1 MRFDLRFA
9 LRMIAAHRWFSAAII
24 ATLAFGIG
32 LNTMVFTLID
42 AAEFKPVPVPN
53 GERLIAIV
61 TRDVKTSRRDRQH
74 MPVSWPDFVYYRSH
88 TRSLEALEGGTGDSA
103 IFSEKDIAP
112 QHYRSYRIS
121 PGLFGMLGAR
131 PERGRDLVAA
141 DAASDAA
148 PVVLIGYSIW
158 KERYGG
164 RDVLGRIIRVNG
176 KPAMIVGIMPKDF
189 RFPSEEDA
197 WMPLAASAEREDR
210 GRRQLQLFGLLKHG
224 ATLAQAA
231 AEFDVLSQHLARE
244 YPKEDKDTAALVQTF
259 HQRYNG
265 DQIALVFWLLMG
277 AVALVLLIACANVA
291 NMLLGRALAR
301 SREISIRVSLGA
313 SRWQI
318 VRQLLIES
326 LLLSLFGGIAGLAL
340 SAFGVHAF
348 DLASQDVG
356 KPYWVVFAM
365 DYRVFFYF
373 AIICVVCALLFGLV
387 PALRTS
393 RVDVNSAL
401 KEGVRSMGTRH
412 GSRLSGLLIVFQFGL
427 TLVLLLGAGAFMRS
441 FVEKQKINPW
451 VHGEQL
457 ITGRVS
463 LPEERYKDADSRR
476 IFFDRLIPAVAA
488 IPGVRGVAITSDLP
502 GTGSGRR
509 RIEIEGAP
517 LVDAEHRPNAAVITQ
532 FPGYF
537 RVVNLPLLRG
547 RDFNAIDGS
556 AGHLNAIVTQDF
568 ARRNWPN
575 QDPLGRRFRFHDNS
589 KPGEW
594 ISVIGVSADIVQ
606 SLDTLPDPV
615 LFLPWR
621 QDSYSS
627 MAIAARA
634 NSPLAAAAAIRSAVQ
649 KLDLDLPVFELRTMA
664 EVADRQIWFL
674 RVFGSIF
681 LVFATVALVIAS
693 VGIYAVMA
701 QATGSR
707 TQEIG
712 VRMALG
718 ATPEKIAVLI
728 LRRGVAQL
736 LAGLSLGAVVALP
749 VARTLGKLPFLQAPS
764 DPAMMGSVV
773 AALWVVGLFACWLP
787 ARRAAALNPV
797 SAMRND

>member
-1 MRFDLRFA
+1 
-9 LRMIAAHRWFSAAII
+9 
-24 ATLAFGIG
+24 
-32 LNTMVFTLID
+32 
-42 AAEFKPVPVPN
+42 
-53 GERLIAIV
+53 
-61 TRDVKTSRRDRQH
+61 
-74 MPVSWPDFVYYRSH
+74 
-88 TRSLEALEGGTGDSA
+88 
-103 IFSEKDIAP
+103 
-112 QHYRSYRIS
+112 
-121 PGLFGMLGAR
+121 MLGVR

-141 DAASDAA
+141 DAASGAA

-164 RDVLGRIIRVNG
+164 RDILGRIIRVNG
-176 KPAMIVGIMPKDF
+176 KPAMIVGIMPKGF

-197 WMPLAASAEREDR
+197 WMPLATTAEREDR
-210 GRRQLQLFGLLKHG
+210 SHRQLQLFGVLKHG
-224 ATLAQAA
+224 VTIEQAA

-244 YPKEDKDTAALVQTF
+244 YPKADKNIAALVQTF

-265 DQIALVFWLLMG
+265 DQIALVFFLLMA
-277 AVALVLLIACANVA
+277 AVGLVLLIACANVA
-291 NMLLGRALAR
+291 NMLLGRAVAR
-301 SREISIRVSLGA
+301 SREISIRVSMGA

-318 VRQLLIES
+318 MRQLLIEC
-326 LLLSLFGGIAGLAL
+326 LLLSFIGGVAGLAL

-356 KPYWVVFAM
+356 KPYWVLFAM
-365 DYRVFFYF
+365 DYRVFCYF
-373 AIICVVCALLFGLV
+373 AMICIVCALLFGIV

-393 RVDVNSAL
+393 RVDVNSSL
-401 KEGVRSMGTRH
+401 KEGARSMGTRH
-412 GSRLSGLLIVFQFGL
+412 GGSLSSLLIVFQFGL

-451 VHGEQL
+451 VRGEQL

-463 LPEERYKDADSRR
+463 LRDERYKSPDNRR
-476 IFFDRLIPAVAA
+476 IFFDRLIPALAA
-488 IPGVRGVAITSDLP
+488 IPGVRAAAITSDLP
-502 GTGSGRR
+502 GAGSGRR

-517 LVDAEHRPNAAVITQ
+517 LVDAEHRPNAAVITKS
-532 FPGYF
+532 PGYF
-537 RVVNLPLLRG
+537 AAINLPLLRG
-547 RDFNAIDGS
+547 RDFDTLDGS
-556 AGHLNAIVTQDF
+556 PGHLNAVVTQDF
-568 ARRNWPN
+568 GRRQWPN
-575 QDPLGRRFRFHDNS
+575 QDPLGRRFRFYEND

-594 ISVIGVSADIVQ
+594 ISVIGVSANIVQ
-606 SLDTLPDPV
+606 SLDTVPDPV

-621 QDSYSS
+621 QDSYGS
-627 MAIAARA
+627 MAIVARA
-634 NSPLAAAAAIRSAVQ
+634 DAPLAIAPAIRAAVQ
-649 KLDLDLPVFELRTMA
+649 KLDQDLPVFELQTMS

-681 LVFATVALVIAS
+681 LVFATVAMVIAS

-718 ATPEKIAVLI
+718 ATPEKITVLV
-728 LRRGVAQL
+728 LRRGFAQL
-736 LAGLSLGAVVALP
+736 VGGISLGAAVGIPA
-749 VARTLGKLPFLQAPS
+749 ARTLGKLPFLAAPS
-764 DPAMMGSVV
+764 DPAMMCSV
-773 AALWVVGLFACWLP
+773 AAVLWIVGLFACWLP

>member
-1 MRFDLRFA
+1 
-9 LRMIAAHRWFSAAII
+9 MIVAHRWFSAAVI

-42 AAEFKPVPVPN
+42 AAEFKPVPVPS
-53 GERLIAIV
+53 GARLIAIV
-61 TRDVKTSRRDRQH
+61 TRDLKNNRRDRQR
-74 MPVSWPDFVYYRSH
+74 MPVSWPDFVYYRAH
-88 TRSLEALEGGTGDSA
+88 TNSLEALEGGTGESVV
-103 IFSEKDIAP
+103 FSEKDVAP
-112 QHYRSYRIS
+112 QHYNSFRIS
-121 PGLFGMLGAR
+121 PGLFGMLGVR

-141 DAASDAA
+141 DAAPGAA
-148 PVVLIGYSIW
+148 PVVLIGHSVW

-164 RDVLGRIIRVNG
+164 RDVLGRIVRVNG
-176 KPAMIVGIMPKDF
+176 NPAMIVGIMPKLF
-189 RFPSEEDA
+189 RFPSQEDA
-197 WMPLAASAEREDR
+197 WMPFVAGAEREDR
-210 GRRQLQLFGLLKHG
+210 SRRQLQLFGLLKHG
-224 ATLAQAA
+224 VTVAQAA

-244 YPKEDKDTAALVQTF
+244 YPKQDKDIGALVQTF

-265 DQIALVFWLLMG
+265 DQIAFAFWLLMG
-277 AVALVLLIACANVA
+277 AVGLVLLIACANVA

-301 SREISIRVSLGA
+301 SREISIRVSMGA

-326 LLLSLFGGIAGLAL
+326 LLLSFVGGVAGLAL

-356 KPYWVVFAM
+356 KPYWVQFTM

-373 AIICVVCALLFGLV
+373 AVVCIVCALLFGIV

-393 RVDVNSAL
+393 RVDINSAF
-401 KEGVRSMGTRH
+401 KNGARSMGTRH
-412 GSRLSGLLIVFQFGL
+412 GGSLSGLLIVFQFGL

-451 VHGEQL
+451 IHGDEMM
-457 ITGRVS
+457 TGRIS
-463 LPEERYKDADSRR
+463 LPDERYQSPESRR
-476 IFFDRLIPAVAA
+476 IFFDRLLPALAA
-488 IPGVRGVAITSDLP
+488 IPGVHGVAITSDLP

-509 RIEIEGAP
+509 RLEIEGAP
-517 LVDAEHRPNAAVITQ
+517 LADAEHRPNAAVITQ
-532 FPGYF
+532 YPGYF
-537 RVVNLPLLRG
+537 AVIHLPILRG
-547 RDFNAIDGS
+547 RDFNALDGS
-556 AGHLNAIVTQDF
+556 TGHRNAIVTQDF
-568 ARRNWPN
+568 ARRQWPH
-575 QDPLGRRFRFHDNS
+575 QDPLGRRFRFYNND

-606 SLDTLPDPV
+606 SLDAVPDSV

-621 QDSYSS
+621 QDSYGS
-627 MAIAARA
+627 MALAARA
-634 NSPLAAAAAIRSAVQ
+634 NAPLAIVPAIRAAVQ
-649 KLDLDLPVFELRTMA
+649 KLDQDLPVFELRTMA
-664 EVADRQIWFL
+664 EVSDHQIWFL
-674 RVFGSIF
+674 RVFGTVF
-681 LVFATVALVIAS
+681 LVFATVALVIAA

-728 LRRGVAQL
+728 LRRGAAQL
-736 LAGLSLGAVVALP
+736 IAGLSLGALVGLP
-749 VARTLGKLPFLQAPS
+749 AARTIGKLPFLATPS
-764 DPAMMGSVV
+764 DPAMMCSV
-773 AALWVVGLFACWLP
+773 AAVLSIVGLFACWLP

-797 SAMRND
+797 TAMRND

>member
-1 MRFDLRFA
+1 
-9 LRMIAAHRWFSAAII
+9 MIAAHRWFSAAVI

-32 LNTMVFTLID
+32 LNTMVFTLVD

-53 GERLIAIV
+53 GERLIAIIN
-61 TRDVKTSRRDRQH
+61 RDLKDNRQERQR

-88 TRSLEALEGGTGDSA
+88 TRSLEALEAGTGDGV
-103 IFSEKDIAP
+103 IFSEKDVAP
-112 QHYRSYRIS
+112 QRYNIYRIS
-121 PGLFGMLGAR
+121 PGLFGMLGVR
-131 PERGRDLVAA
+131 PELGRDFVAA
-141 DAASDAA
+141 DAASGAA
-148 PVVLIGYSIW
+148 PVVLIAHSVW

-164 RDVLGRIIRVNG
+164 RDVLGRTIRVDGN
-176 KPAMIVGIMPKDF
+176 PALIVGVMPKEF
-189 RFPSEEDA
+189 RFPSEQDA
-197 WMPLAASAEREDR
+197 WMPLTASAERQDR
-210 GRRQLQLFGLLKHG
+210 SRRELQLFGLVKRG
-224 ATLAQAA
+224 VTLAQAN
-231 AEFDVLSQHLARE
+231 AEFDVLSQRLARE
-244 YPKEDKDTAALVQTF
+244 YPKEDKDIAAIVQTF

-265 DQIALVFWLLMG
+265 GQIALAFSLLMA
-277 AVALVLLIACANVA
+277 AVGFVLLIACANVA

-301 SREISIRVSLGA
+301 SREISIRVSMGA

-318 VRQLLIES
+318 VRQLLVES
-326 LLLSLFGGIAGLAL
+326 VLLSFVGGVVGLAF
-340 SAFGVHAF
+340 SALGVHAF
-348 DLASQDVG
+348 NLATQDVG
-356 KPYWVVFAM
+356 KPYWVRFEM

-373 AIICVVCALLFGLV
+373 AIVCIVCALLFGLV

-401 KEGVRSMGTRH
+401 KEGARSMGTRRG
-412 GSRLSGLLIVFQFGL
+412 GSLSGLLIIFQFGL
-427 TLVLLLGAGAFMRS
+427 TLVLLLGAGVFMRT
-441 FVEKQKINPW
+441 FMEKQKMNPW
-451 VHGEQL
+451 IHGEQL

-463 LPEERYKDADSRR
+463 LPGERYKDADSRR
-476 IFFDRLIPAVAA
+476 IFFDRLLPALAA
-488 IPGVRGVAITSDLP
+488 IPGVRAAAITSDLP
-502 GTGSGRR
+502 GTGANRR

-517 LVDAEHRPNAAVITQ
+517 LVDPEHRPNAAAIEQ
-532 FPGYF
+532 SPGYF
-537 RVVNLPLLRG
+537 AVIHLPLLRG
-547 RDFNAIDGS
+547 RDFNALDGS

-568 ARRNWPN
+568 ARRHWPN
-575 QDPLGRRFRFHDNS
+575 QDPLGRRFRFYDKD

-594 ISVIGVSADIVQ
+594 ISVIGVSGDIVQ
-606 SLDTLPDPV
+606 SLDAVPDPV

-621 QDSYSS
+621 QDSYGS
-627 MAIAARA
+627 MAFALRA
-634 NSPLAAAAAIRSAVQ
+634 NLDARSNAPLALAPTIRAAVQ
-649 KLDLDLPVFELRTMA
+649 KLDQDLPVFELRTMA

-718 ATPEKIAVLI
+718 ATPEKIALLI

-736 LAGLSLGAVVALP
+736 LAGLSLGAMVAIP
-749 VARTLGKLPFLQAPS
+749 VARMLGKLSFLEAPS
-764 DPAMMGSVV
+764 DPAMMFLV
-773 AALWVVGLFACWLP
+773 AATLWMIGLFACWLP

-797 SAMRND
+797 TAIRNE

>member
-1 MRFDLRFA
+1 MRNDLRFA
-9 LRMIAAHRWFSAAII
+9 LRMIAAHRWFSVAIV

-42 AAEFKPVPVPN
+42 AAEFKPVPVPT

-61 TRDVKTSRRDRQH
+61 TRDLKNNRRDRQR
-74 MPVSWPDFVYYRSH
+74 MPVSWPDFIYYRAH
-88 TRSLEALEGGTGDSA
+88 TRSLDALEGGTGEGVV
-103 IFSEKDIAP
+103 FSEKDVAP
-112 QHYRSYRIS
+112 QHYHGFRIS
-121 PGLFGMLGAR
+121 PGLFGMLGVR

-141 DAASDAA
+141 DAASGAA
-148 PVVLIGYSIW
+148 PVVLIGHSVW

-164 RDVLGRIIRVNG
+164 GDVLGRMIRMNG
-176 KPAMIVGIMPKDF
+176 NPVMIVGVMPKGF

-197 WMPLAASAEREDR
+197 WMPFAASAEREDR
-210 GRRQLQLFGLLKHG
+210 SRRQLQLFGLLKHD
-224 ATLAQAA
+224 ATIAQAA
-231 AEFDVLSQHLARE
+231 AEFDVLSQHLAHE
-244 YPKEDKDTAALVQTF
+244 YPKADKDTAALVQTF

-265 DQIALVFWLLMG
+265 DQIAFVFWLLMA
-277 AVALVLLIACANVA
+277 AVGLVLLIACANVA

-301 SREISIRVSLGA
+301 SREISIRVSMGA

-326 LLLSLFGGIAGLAL
+326 LLLSFLGGIAGLAL

-356 KPYWVVFAM
+356 KPYWVQFAM

-373 AIICVVCALLFGLV
+373 AVICIVCALLFGII

-393 RVDVNSAL
+393 RVDINSAL
-401 KEGVRSMGTRH
+401 KDGARSMGTRH
-412 GSRLSGLLIVFQFGL
+412 GGSLSGALIVFQFGL

-451 VHGEQL
+451 VRGDEL

-463 LPEERYKDADSRR
+463 LPNERYKNPDSRR
-476 IFFDRLIPAVAA
+476 IFFDRLVPALAA
-488 IPGVRGVAITSDLP
+488 IPGVRGVALTSDLP

-517 LVDAEHRPNAAVITQ
+517 LVDAEHRPNAAVITES
-532 FPGYF
+532 PGYF
-537 RVVNLPLLRG
+537 PVINLPLLRG
-547 RDFNAIDGS
+547 RAFNAVDGS
-556 AGHLNAIVTQDF
+556 TGHLNAIVTQDF
-568 ARRNWPN
+568 ARRHWPD
-575 QDPLGRRFRFHDNS
+575 QDPLGRRFRFYDND

-594 ISVIGVSADIVQ
+594 VSVIGVSADVVQ
-606 SLDTLPDPV
+606 SLDTVADPV

-627 MAIAARA
+627 MAIVARA
-634 NSPLAAAAAIRSAVQ
+634 NAPLAVAPAIRAAVQ
-649 KLDLDLPVFELRTMA
+649 KLDQDLPVFELRTMS

-674 RVFGSIF
+674 RVFGTIF
-681 LVFATVALVIAS
+681 LVFAAVALVIAA

-736 LAGLSLGAVVALP
+736 AAGLSLGAAVGLP
-749 VARTLGKLPFLQAPS
+749 VARTLGKLPFLETPS
-764 DPAMMGSVV
+764 DPAMMCLV
-773 AALWVVGLFACWLP
+773 AAVLSIVGLFACWLP

-797 SAMRND
+797 TAMRNE

>member
-1 MRFDLRFA
+1 
-9 LRMIAAHRWFSAAII
+9 MIAAHRWFSAAII

-42 AAEFKPVPVPN
+42 AAEFKPVPVPS

-61 TRDVKTSRRDRQH
+61 TRDVKNGRRDRQR

-88 TRSLEALEGGTGDSA
+88 AHSLEALEGGTGEGVT
-103 IFSEKDIAP
+103 FSEKDVAP
-112 QHYRSYRIS
+112 QHYNSYRIS
-121 PGLFGMLGAR
+121 PGLFGMLGVR

-141 DAASDAA
+141 DAASGAA
-148 PVVLIGYSIW
+148 PVVLIGYSVW
-158 KERYGG
+158 KGRYGG
-164 RDVLGRIIRVNG
+164 RDVLGRMIRING
-176 KPAMIVGIMPKDF
+176 KPAMIVGVMPKGF
-189 RFPSEEDA
+189 RFPSQEDA
-197 WMPLAASAEREDR
+197 WTPFAARAEREDR
-210 GRRQLQLFGLLKHG
+210 GRRQLQLFGLLKQG
-224 ATLAQAA
+224 VTVAQAA
-231 AEFDVLSQHLARE
+231 AEFDVLSQRLARE
-244 YPKEDKDTAALVQTF
+244 YPKEDKDIAALVQTF

-265 DQIALVFWLLMG
+265 DQIALAFWLLMG
-277 AVALVLLIACANVA
+277 AVGLVLVIACANVA

-326 LLLSLFGGIAGLAL
+326 LLLSIFGGIAGLAL

-348 DLASQDVG
+348 ALASQDVG

-373 AIICVVCALLFGLV
+373 AIICIVCALLFGLV

-393 RVDVNSAL
+393 RADVNSAL
-401 KEGVRSMGTRH
+401 KEGVRSIGMRH
-412 GSRLSGLLIVFQFGL
+412 GGRLSGLLIVFQFGL

-441 FVEKQKINPW
+441 FVEKQRINPW
-451 VHGEQL
+451 VDGEQL
-457 ITGRVS
+457 ITGRLS
-463 LPEERYKDADSRR
+463 LPEERYKDEDSRR
-476 IFFDRLIPAVAA
+476 IFFDRLMPALAA

-509 RIEIEGAP
+509 PIEIEGAP
-517 LVDAEHRPNAAVITQ
+517 LVDAEHRTNAAVIAQ
-532 FPGYF
+532 LPGYF
-537 RVVNLPLLRG
+537 RVINLPLLRG
-547 RDFNAIDGS
+547 RDFNSIDGS
-556 AGHLNAIVTQDF
+556 TGHLNAIVTQDF
-568 ARRNWPN
+568 ARRHWPN
-575 QDPLGRRFRFHDNS
+575 QDPLGRRFRFYDNK

-594 ISVIGVSADIVQ
+594 ISVTGVSADIVQ
-606 SLDTLPDPV
+606 SLDTVPDPV

-627 MAIAARA
+627 MAIVARA
-634 NSPLAAAAAIRSAVQ
+634 NAPLAVAAAIRFAVQ
-649 KLDLDLPVFELRTMA
+649 KLDQDLPVFELRTMA

-736 LAGLSLGAVVALP
+736 LAGLSLGALVALP
-749 VARTLGKLPFLQAPS
+749 AARTLGKLPFLEAPS
-764 DPAMMGSVV
+764 DPGMMCTVV
-773 AALWVVGLFACWLP
+773 AGLWSVGLFACWLP

-797 SAMRND
+797 SAMRNE

>member
-1 MRFDLRFA
+1 MRNDLRFA
-9 LRMIAAHRWFSAAII
+9 LRMIATHRWFSAAII

-42 AAEFKPVPVPN
+42 AAEFKPVPVPA
-53 GERLIAIV
+53 GERLISIV
-61 TRDVKTSRRDRQH
+61 TRDLKNNRRDRQR
-74 MPVSWPDFVYYRSH
+74 MPISWPDFVYYRSH
-88 TRSLEALEGGTGDSA
+88 THSLEALEGGTGESV
-103 IFSEKDIAP
+103 IFSEKDVAP
-112 QHYRSYRIS
+112 QHYHGFRIS
-121 PGLFGMLGAR
+121 PGLFGMLGMR

-141 DAASDAA
+141 DAASGAA

-164 RDVLGRIIRVNG
+164 RDVLGRMIRING
-176 KPAMIVGIMPKDF
+176 KPAMIVGVMPKAF

-197 WMPLAASAEREDR
+197 WMPFAASAEREDR
-210 GRRQLQLFGLLKHG
+210 SRRQLQLFGLLKHDV
-224 ATLAQAA
+224 TIAQAA

-244 YPKEDKDTAALVQTF
+244 YPKEDKNIAALVQTL

-265 DQIALVFWLLMG
+265 DQIALAFSLLMA

-291 NMLLGRALAR
+291 NLLLGRALAR
-301 SREISIRVSLGA
+301 SREISIRVSMGA

-318 VRQLLIES
+318 VRQLLVES
-326 LLLSLFGGIAGLAL
+326 LLLSALGGVAGLAL

-356 KPYWVVFAM
+356 KPYWVLFAM
-365 DYRVFFYF
+365 DYRVFLYF
-373 AIICVVCALLFGLV
+373 AIVSVVCALLFGLV

-401 KEGVRSMGTRH
+401 KDGARSMGTRH
-412 GSRLSGLLIVFQFGL
+412 GGRLSGLLIVFQFGL

-441 FVEKQKINPW
+441 FVEKQWINPW
-451 VHGEQL
+451 MHGEQL

-463 LPEERYKDADSRR
+463 LPEERYKNADSRR
-476 IFFDRLIPAVAA
+476 IFFDRLIPALAA
-488 IPGVRGVAITSDLP
+488 IPGVRNAALASDLP
-502 GTGSGRR
+502 GSGSGRR
-509 RIEIEGAP
+509 RIEIEGAAV
-517 LVDAEHRPNAAVITQ
+517 VDAEHRPAAAAVTQ
-532 FPGYF
+532 SPGYF
-537 RVVNLPLLRG
+537 AVINLPLLRG
-547 RDFNAIDGS
+547 RDFNSLDGS
-556 AGHLNAIVTQDF
+556 PGRLSAIVTQDF
-568 ARRNWPN
+568 AHRLWPN
-575 QDPLGRRFRFHDNS
+575 QDSLGRRFRFYDND
-589 KPGEW
+589 KAGEW
-594 ISVIGVSADIVQ
+594 ISVIGISADIVQ
-606 SLDTLPDPV
+606 SLDTVPDPV

-621 QDSYSS
+621 QDSYGS

-634 NSPLAAAAAIRSAVQ
+634 NAPLAVAPAIRAAVQ
-649 KLDLDLPVFELRTMA
+649 KLDQDLPVFELRTMA

-718 ATPEKIAVLI
+718 ATPEKITVLI
-728 LRRGVAQL
+728 LRRGVVQL
-736 LAGLSLGAVVALP
+736 IAGLSLGAFVAIP
-749 VARTLGKLPFLQAPS
+749 AARTLGKLPFLEAPS
-764 DPAMMGSVV
+764 DPAMMCSV
-773 AALWVVGLFACWLP
+773 AAVLWMVGVFACWLP

-797 SAMRND
+797 AAMRNE